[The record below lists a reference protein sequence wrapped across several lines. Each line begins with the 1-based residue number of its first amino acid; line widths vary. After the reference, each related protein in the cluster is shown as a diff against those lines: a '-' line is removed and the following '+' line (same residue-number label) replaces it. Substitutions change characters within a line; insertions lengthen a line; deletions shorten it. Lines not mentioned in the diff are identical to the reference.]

1 MAKATP
7 IQVVRSSVFIAD
19 VADIYDYGLDTFGQ
33 HVADTL
39 LTDIYQSIALLPQTY
54 LIHPICRHIP
64 TKTNI
69 YRNIVLGKYLIIY
82 RITSKRIEVLRAI
95 HGSIAPATITR
106 VRKVKI

>member
-1 MAKATP
+1 MEKKTLE
-7 IQVVRSSVFIAD
+7 IVRSSVFIAD

-39 LTDIYQSIALLPQTY
+39 LSDIYQGVAELPQTY
-54 LIHPICRHIP
+54 LIYPICRHIP

-82 RITSKRIEVLRAI
+82 RVTSKRIEVLRAI
-95 HGSIAPATITR
+95 HGSITPALIKRTR
-106 VRKVKI
+106 SIKP